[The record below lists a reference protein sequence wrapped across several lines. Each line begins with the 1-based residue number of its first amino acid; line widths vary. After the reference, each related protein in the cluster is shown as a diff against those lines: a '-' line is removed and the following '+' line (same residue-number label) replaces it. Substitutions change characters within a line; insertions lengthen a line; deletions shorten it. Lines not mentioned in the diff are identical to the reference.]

1 MITATI
7 FPSSPPLSTPSHIND
22 NLLSSAAMQPHI
34 HDVFTRPEMNRA
46 IIISHANS
54 ADNDQKPSP
63 ALLSFSSLTLCLLWG
78 ANSGDKPPL
87 LLFHGLFKD
96 LVRPTNHYF

>member
-7 FPSSPPLSTPSHIND
+7 SPSSPPLSTPSHIND
-22 NLLSSAAMQPHI
+22 NLLSSAGVQPHI

-46 IIISHANS
+46 IIISHVNS

-63 ALLSFSSLTLCLLWG
+63 APLSVSSLPLC
-78 ANSGDKPPL
+78 ACSGEL
-87 LLFHGLFKD
+87 TA
-96 LVRPTNHYF
+96 VTNLPFYYFMACLKI